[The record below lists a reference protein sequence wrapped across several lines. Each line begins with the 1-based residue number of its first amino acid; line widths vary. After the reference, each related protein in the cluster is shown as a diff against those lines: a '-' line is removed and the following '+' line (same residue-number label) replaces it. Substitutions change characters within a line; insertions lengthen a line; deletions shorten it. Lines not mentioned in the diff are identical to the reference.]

1 MGMNIVLVGM
11 NHKTAPVSLRQRF
24 TVCADEL
31 PRALAHL
38 HDETGNGVI
47 VSTCNRTEIY
57 FVAGRERARST
68 EASRLLAGAAGTI
81 PRGMSRCTYFR
92 LNEEAIRH
100 LHRVAAGLDS
110 MILGETE
117 ILGQVRAALAA
128 AAEAGLCDVTLN
140 RLFHSAIRAG
150 RRVHSETFL
159 GQHGRS
165 VSSAAAALAH
175 RLLGDLESR
184 QVLVVGTGE
193 AGILTARSLVKA
205 GAKRLT
211 ITNRTYHRAAE
222 LAQRLRAK
230 AVPLTSLTKTLADT
244 DIVISASGAPLPL
257 IGKDHLAPIM
267 ARRNGRSILLIDI
280 AVPRDVDPEVR
291 EIHGVHLYD
300 IDDLDAMCPAGS
312 EEREM
317 EIAKVGTI
325 VEEEVQRYLAWWR
338 SLRAVPTIISIR
350 RRVEAIRQEEVAK
363 ALRRLPHLSS
373 RERERIEALTGAIV
387 KKLLH
392 SPLTRVKLHSGD
404 PLYLAMTQDLFG
416 LDDRGQLE

>member
-1 MGMNIVLVGM
+1 MNIVLVGM
-11 NHKTAPVSLRQRF
+11 SHKTAPVSLRQRF
-24 TVCADEL
+24 AVGADEL
-31 PRALAHL
+31 PQALAHL

-47 VSTCNRTEIY
+47 VSTCNRTELY
-57 FVAGRERARST
+57 FVAGRERARSM
-68 EASRLLAGAAGTI
+68 EASRLLAGAAGTS
-81 PRGMSRCTYFR
+81 PRGMGRCTYFR

-110 MILGETE
+110 MIFGEAE
-117 ILGQVRAALAA
+117 ILGQVRAALVAA
-128 AAEAGLCDVTLN
+128 AGAGLCNATLN

-150 RRVHSETFL
+150 RRVHSETFV

-165 VSSAAAALAH
+165 VSSAAAALAR
-175 RLLGDLESR
+175 RLLGDLEGR

-193 AGILTARSLVKA
+193 AGVLTARSLVKA

-222 LAQRLRAK
+222 LAQQLKAK
-230 AVPLTSLTKTLADT
+230 AVPLSSLTKTLAET

-257 IGKDHLAPIM
+257 IGRDDLAPIM

-291 EIHGVHLYD
+291 KIHGVHLYD
-300 IDDLDAMCPAGS
+300 IDDLDAMCPAGP

-338 SLRAVPTIISIR
+338 SLRAVPTIISLR
-350 RRVEAIRQEEVAK
+350 RRLEAIRQEEVAK

-404 PLYLAMTQDLFG
+404 PHYLAMTRDLFG